1 MKYRSVGK
9 FSNDSDKKMTLFLE
23 MMCEEVILEPG
34 QEVELL
40 AEDREEFFPVTI
52 VYHNDA
58 LQIYP
63 EHGTPKWLIRFK
75 GKDIVPGYPTVIME
89 LD

>member
-1 MKYRSVGK
+1 VGK
-9 FSNDSDKKMTLFLE
+9 FSNDSDGRMTLRLE
-23 MMCEEVILEPG
+23 MACEEVALEPG

-63 EHGTPKWLIRFK
+63 QHGSPKWLIRFK
-75 GKDIVPGYPTVIME
+75 GKDIVPRYPTVISE
-89 LD
+89 HD